1 MRRRTVLS
9 LASLALV
16 VALRGAAVAEEIAI
30 GEKAPD
36 FKVKATDGKEYTLE
50 SFKDAKA
57 IVVTFTCNNC
67 PVAVAYEDRFIAFAK
82 KYKEKGVV
90 FLAINCNTSE
100 KIPEMKQRAEEKG
113 FPFIY
118 AYDETSESGHKYG
131 ARVTPHIFVIDKDRK
146 IAYRGSFDDK
156 QDGPS
161 KSYLASAVDSV
172 LQGKK
177 PELASTKAF
186 GCGIKLKKK
195 DPPKA

>member
-1 MRRRTVLS
+1 MRSRTVLS

-16 VALRGAAVAEEIAI
+16 VALRGAAGAEEIAV

-36 FKVKATDGKEYTLE
+36 FKVRATDGKEYTLE

-57 IVVTFTCNNC
+57 IIVTFTCNNC

-100 KIPEMKQRAEEKG
+100 KLPDMKQRAEEKG

-131 ARVTPHIFVIDKDRK
+131 ARVTPHLFVIDKDRK

-161 KSYLASAVDSV
+161 KQYLASAIDA
-172 LQGKK
+172 LLDGKK
-177 PELASTKAF
+177 VELTSTKAF

-195 DPPKA
+195 EPPKA

>member
-1 MRRRTVLS
+1 MRSRTVLS
-9 LASLALV
+9 LASLALL
-16 VALRGAAVAEEIAI
+16 VALRGAAVAEEIAV

-36 FKVKATDGKEYTLE
+36 FKVKGTDGKEYTLE

-57 IVVTFTCNNC
+57 IIVTFTCNSC

-100 KIPEMKQRAEEKG
+100 KLPEMKQRAEEKG

-118 AYDETSESGHKYG
+118 AYDETSDSGHKYG
-131 ARVTPHIFVIDKDRK
+131 ARVTPHLFVIDKDRK

-156 QDGPS
+156 QDGPT
-161 KSYLASAVDSV
+161 KQYLASAVDA
-172 LQGKK
+172 LLGGKK
-177 PELASTKAF
+177 VELTSTKAF

-195 DPPKA
+195 EPPKA